1 MGAIWTL
8 IYPGFSD
15 VIDEIVVK
23 TKKRKEGAYSGV
35 RTFIGRLAFVIQAL
49 AFAIVHQVTR
59 FRPGAKTQEPSA
71 LFGIRFIMIGIPIF
85 CMVMCFILIFFFYDL
100 TKEKVKSNKE
110 YLRNAGL

>member
-1 MGAIWTL
+1 M
-8 IYPGFSD
+8 
-15 VIDEIVVK
+15 
-23 TKKRKEGAYSGV
+23 

-59 FRPGAKTQEPSA
+59 FRPGAETQEPLA